1 MKYEVYPWEEA
12 LKRAKADDKRNSS
25 HDRVDSVI
33 PTRFGEEIY
42 GIEKGYWKALE
53 AGITVVDF
61 NLNHRAME
69 VSFYSPTSNRTLYFF
84 VPKVCI
90 RKVREAK

>member
-12 LKRAKADDKRNSS
+12 LKRAKADDKRNS
-25 HDRVDSVI
+25 HDDQADSVV

-42 GIEKGYWKALE
+42 GIDKGYWKGLE
-53 AGITVVDF
+53 AGITIVDF
-61 NLNHRAME
+61 KPNQRAME
-69 VSFYSPTSNRTLYFF
+69 VSFYSPISNRTLYFF